1 MFEISLLDV
10 AHVIACLM
18 FFATG
23 IAYGSAM
30 SSRMKPDRIEQ
41 IERCERIAALRLLD
55 NIFSSPESVID
66 YEQNS
71 KVLSAIKDLGG
82 DYYYGALIFDK
93 DARDIDDLDD
103 KIEAAFEILEE
114 LK

>member
-1 MFEISLLDV
+1 MFEITMLDV
-10 AHVIACLM
+10 AHLVIALM

-23 IAYGSAM
+23 IAYGSAL
-30 SSRMKPDRIEQ
+30 SSRMKPDRIAQ
-41 IERCERIAALRLLD
+41 IERCERIMALRLLD
-55 NIFSSPESVID
+55 NLFSSPESVID

-93 DARDIDDLDD
+93 DSVGIEDLDD